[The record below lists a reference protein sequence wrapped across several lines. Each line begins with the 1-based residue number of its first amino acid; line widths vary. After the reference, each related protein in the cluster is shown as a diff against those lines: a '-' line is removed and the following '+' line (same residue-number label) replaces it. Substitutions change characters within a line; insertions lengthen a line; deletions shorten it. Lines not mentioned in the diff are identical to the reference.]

1 MSIKIIT
8 DSTSDINLDLAKELD
23 ITIVPLRVIF
33 DDQEFFD
40 GVDITNEQFYDKL
53 VVSKNLPTTSQPAP
67 EQYIPY
73 FEEAKAKGDSVIVIT
88 ISSKLSGTYQSAVIA
103 KDMAEYEDIH
113 IVDSLT
119 VTLGLQLL
127 VRKAITLK
135 NQGMSAEAIADQ
147 LENTK
152 TKVKL
157 YALLESLEY
166 LKKGG
171 RLSGMSAFAG
181 GLLNI
186 KPIIEVRDGEVTLAA
201 RARGLSGG
209 YSKLSE
215 LITQDKGIN
224 RNEEVFIGY
233 SAKKDNMETFINNY
247 KEILNLHDFIES
259 PIGSVVGTH
268 TGPGVCGFA
277 FFQNE

>member
-33 DDQEFFD
+33 DEQEYFD
-40 GVDITNEQFYDKL
+40 GVDITNEQFYEKL

-135 NQGMSAEAIADQ
+135 NQGMSAEAIAVQ
-147 LENTK
+147 LENIK

-186 KPIIEVRDGEVTLAA
+186 KPIIEVRDGEVSLAA

-224 RNEEVFIGY
+224 RNEEVCIGY
-233 SAKKDNMETFINNY
+233 SAKKDNMEAFINNY
-247 KEILNLHDFIES
+247 KDTLNLHDFIES

>member
-33 DDQEFFD
+33 DEQEYFD

-135 NQGMSAEAIADQ
+135 NQGMSAEAIAVQ

-224 RNEEVFIGY
+224 RNEEVCIGY
-233 SAKKDNMETFINNY
+233 SAKKDNMEAFINNY
-247 KEILNLHDFIES
+247 KETLNLRDFIES

>member
-33 DDQEFFD
+33 DEQEYFD
-40 GVDITNEQFYDKL
+40 GVDITNEQFYEKL

-135 NQGMSAEAIADQ
+135 NQGMSAEAIAVQ

-186 KPIIEVRDGEVTLAA
+186 KPIIEVRDGEVSLAA

-209 YSKLSE
+209 YTKLFE

-224 RNEEVFIGY
+224 RNEEVCIGY
-233 SAKKDNMETFINNY
+233 SAKKDNMEAFINNY
-247 KEILNLHDFIES
+247 KNTLNLHDFIES

>member
-33 DDQEFFD
+33 DEQEYFD

-135 NQGMSAEAIADQ
+135 NQGMSAEAIAVQ

-186 KPIIEVRDGEVTLAA
+186 KPIIEVRDGEVSLAA

-209 YSKLSE
+209 YSKLFE

-224 RNEEVFIGY
+224 RNEEVCIGY
-233 SAKKDNMETFINNY
+233 SAKKDNMKAFINNY
-247 KEILNLHDFIES
+247 KETLNLHDFIES

>member
-8 DSTSDINLDLAKELD
+8 DSTSDIYLDLAKELD

-33 DDQEFFD
+33 DEQEYFD
-40 GVDITNEQFYDKL
+40 GVDITNEQFYEKL

-135 NQGMSAEAIADQ
+135 NQGMSAEAIAVQ

-186 KPIIEVRDGEVTLAA
+186 KPIIEVRDGEVSLAA

-209 YSKLSE
+209 YSKLFE

-224 RNEEVFIGY
+224 RNEEVCIGY
-233 SAKKDNMETFINNY
+233 SAKKDNMEAFINNY
-247 KEILNLHDFIES
+247 KNTLNLHDFIES
-259 PIGSVVGTH
+259 PICSVVGTH

>member
-8 DSTSDINLDLAKELD
+8 DSTSDISMELAKEMD

-33 DDQEFFD
+33 DEQEYFD
-40 GVDITNEQFYDKL
+40 GVDITNEQFYEKL

-67 EQYIPY
+67 EQFMPY
-73 FEEAKAKGDSVIVIT
+73 FEEAKTNKDAVIVIT

-113 IVDSLT
+113 IIDSLT

-127 VRKAITLK
+127 VRKAIALK
-135 NQGMSAEAIADQ
+135 NQGLSADVIAEQ

-152 TKVKL
+152 TKVRL

-186 KPIIEVRDGEVTLAA
+186 KPIIEIKDGVVNLAA
-201 RARGLSGG
+201 RARGLAGG
-209 YSKLSE
+209 YTKLEE
-215 LITQDKGIN
+215 LIAQGKGID
-224 RNEEVFIGY
+224 RQEEICIGY
-233 SAKKDNMETFINNY
+233 SAKKDNMAAFIRSY
-247 KEILNLHDFIES
+247 KDVLNLNDYIES

-268 TGPGVCGFA
+268 AGPGVCGFA

>member
-33 DDQEFFD
+33 DEQEYFD
-40 GVDITNEQFYDKL
+40 GVDITNEQFYEKL

-135 NQGMSAEAIADQ
+135 NQGMSAEAIAVQ

-186 KPIIEVRDGEVTLAA
+186 KPIIEVRDGEVSLAA

-209 YSKLSE
+209 YTKLFE

-224 RNEEVFIGY
+224 RNEEVCIGY
-233 SAKKDNMETFINNY
+233 SAKKDNMEAYINNY
-247 KEILNLHDFIES
+247 KNTLNLHDFIES

>member
-33 DDQEFFD
+33 DEQEYFD
-40 GVDITNEQFYDKL
+40 GVDITNEQFYEKL
-53 VVSKNLPTTSQPAP
+53 VISKNLPTTSQPAP

-103 KDMAEYEDIH
+103 KDMVEYEDIH

-135 NQGMSAEAIADQ
+135 NQGMSAEAIAVQ

-186 KPIIEVRDGEVTLAA
+186 KPIIEVRDGEVSLAA

-209 YSKLSE
+209 YSKLFE

-224 RNEEVFIGY
+224 RNEEVCIGY
-233 SAKKDNMETFINNY
+233 SAKKDNMKAFINNY
-247 KEILNLHDFIES
+247 KETLNLHDFIES